1 MKIIIQKL
9 IFLANKNSAE
19 SSYHIHTLHSKEKK
33 VQIFGSEN
41 MYLKLIDDIMAFS
54 KH

>member
-33 VQIFGSEN
+33 STDFWCGKYV
-41 MYLKLIDDIMAFS
+41 S
-54 KH
+54 KINR